1 MGSRYE
7 TMPQVATAEPTIHM
21 TYICA
26 SSAGDSIH
34 RRRMRPVRGL
44 KTRMIVKRMI
54 SAPGV

>member
-1 MGSRYE
+1 
-7 TMPQVATAEPTIHM
+7 MPQVATAEPMIHM

-34 RRRMRPVRGL
+34 RRRRIPVSGL
-44 KTRMIVKRMI
+44 KTRMTVKRMI